1 MAERNGMYCYI
12 PNDGFSIMRN
22 SVHSGDNLRGSKD
35 ARIVVINPY
44 PVFNP
49 YPVYSLYIAL
59 VCRRLVCPFVAHI
72 EKVRL

>member
-35 ARIVVINPY
+35 ARILLI
-44 PVFNP
+44 NP